1 MSLPNR
7 ITIVRITLIPLMVL
21 GFYLDEIIAGFAYGG
36 LIAALL
42 FTLAAVTDFLDGYI
56 ARKRNLITTV
66 GKFLDPIADKVLV
79 ITALFLIVEGGL
91 VAAPY
96 GAIFSSL
103 IVARELMISGFRQI
117 AASSGVVI
125 SADKSGKIKAVF
137 QDIAMIMFLLLKT
150 VRQFPELFGGA
161 LIDAYATLSYV
172 VLAAAVILTIWSGIA
187 YIVKNKAVFG

>member
-21 GFYLDEIIAGFAYGG
+21 GFYLDEMIEGFKLGG
-36 LIAALL
+36 LIAAAL
-42 FTLAAVTDFLDGYI
+42 FSLAAITDFLDGYI

>member
-7 ITIVRITLIPLMVL
+7 ITIVRITLIPMMVL
-21 GFYLDEIIAGFAYGG
+21 GFYLDEMIEGFALSG
-36 LIAALL
+36 LVSSLL
-42 FTLAAVTDFLDGYI
+42 FSLAAVTDFLDGYI

-91 VAAPY
+91 VVKPW

-103 IVARELMISGFRQI
+103 IVARELIISGFRQI

-125 SADKSGKIKAVF
+125 SADKWGKIKTVF
-137 QDIAMIMFLLLKT
+137 QDIAMIMFLLLKSIKKWQ
-150 VRQFPELFGGA
+150 VLAGHALFDVYVA
-161 LIDAYATLSYV
+161 ASYGM
-172 VLAAAVILTIWSGIA
+172 LAAAAVLTLWSGIA
-187 YIVKNKAVFG
+187 YVIKNKAVFS